1 MIKRGGFGLWQA
13 LMIMLIVSGMM
24 AVAMKY
30 ARISAEHTSDTYLRE
45 QTELYMNS
53 AIEMAL
59 LAISQHDRSTG
70 CLTSYSAPDVTG
82 RAVTYSSDIN
92 ITRYYMLKGDADSC
106 APSLTQTIG
115 TEETHGMVMM
125 EVEAKATRDSKTV
138 VRILRRT
145 LQRP

>member
-1 MIKRGGFGLWQA
+1 GGFGLWQA
-13 LMIMLIVSGMM
+13 LMMMLIVSGMM
-24 AVAMKY
+24 VVALKY
-30 ARISAEHTSDTYLRE
+30 ARISAEHTTDTYLRE

-70 CLTSYSAPDVTG
+70 GCLSNYSAPDVSMRG
-82 RAVTYSSDIN
+82 VTYSSDIN
-92 ITRYYMLKGDADSC
+92 ITKYYLLKGGADSC
-106 APSLTQTIG
+106 SQTQWIG
-115 TEETHGMVMM
+115 TEESHGMVML
-125 EVEAKATRDSKTV
+125 EVEAKATSGSKTV